1 MLYKEYIKIKVLALH
16 IVGNKLNQDSLGFSK
31 YYIELSDELEY
42 NLSYYFLSHFKSEEQ
57 YHFFHDIDLQHNE
70 TFIYVSRIFE
80 NPNDLMEQSKN
91 LAIHLY
97 NQSTHPKIKVGE
109 FYVVYF
115 KDCILDG
122 ETLDAIGIFKS
133 ENKDI
138 FLEIERNNDG
148 FEIDSKKGI
157 NIDKL
162 DKGCLIFNT
171 QKENGYLISV
181 VDNINCLDAQYW
193 KNDFLNIKPVKNEFH
208 NTNQFLNMTKEFFT
222 KQISQRSEINKA
234 DQIELLNRS
243 INYFKTHERF
253 NKQDFEQVVF
263 NSKKTIES
271 FQEFNEFFQKENKI
285 KLASDFEISNQAVKK
300 HSRAFK
306 RVLKLDKNFHI
317 YIHGNRDLIE
327 QGIDEKGRKFYKIFY
342 EEEN

>member
-1 MLYKEYIKIKVLALH
+1 
-16 IVGNKLNQDSLGFSK
+16 
-31 YYIELSDELEY
+31 
-42 NLSYYFLSHFKSEEQ
+42 
-57 YHFFHDIDLQHNE
+57 
-70 TFIYVSRIFE
+70 
-80 NPNDLMEQSKN
+80 MEQSKN

-97 NQSTHPKIKVGE
+97 NQSTHPKIKAGE

-234 DQIELLNRS
+234 DQIELLNRF

-263 NSKKTIES
+263 NSKKIIES